1 MSDTLLEGRA
11 DYVAHNLA
19 LVKEDIHAAEAAA
32 GRVGKTALIAAVK
45 YGEDAEIDRLL
56 SLGVADVGE
65 NRVQQLLS
73 HMPLYE
79 KHGTRIHFIGT
90 LQKNKI
96 KYIIDKVY
104 AIHSV
109 DSLSLAEEINKHAA
123 KRGISVRVLAEV
135 NIGREAAKSGAMPE
149 ELTALCEGIAAL
161 PNLSLLGVM
170 TMAPRCETPADYHQ
184 YFSEARTL
192 AEAVW
197 QSLSLQGRPLLS
209 MGMSESFGAA
219 IAEGADM
226 VRVGR
231 RLFLKEEN

>member
-1 MSDTLLEGRA
+1 MSDTLLEECA
-11 DYVAHNLA
+11 DYVARNLA
-19 LVKEDIHAAEAAA
+19 AVKKDIRTAEVAA
-32 GRVGKTALIAAVK
+32 GRAGKTALIAAVK

-109 DSLSLAEEINKHAA
+109 DSLSLAEEISKHAA

-149 ELTALCEGIAAL
+149 ELAALCEGIAAL

-170 TMAPRCETPADYHQ
+170 TMAPRCEDPAGYHS
-184 YFSEARTL
+184 YFKQARTL

-197 QSLSLQGRPLLS
+197 QTLALPGHPLLS
-209 MGMSESFGAA
+209 MGMSESFGPA

-231 RLFLKEEN
+231 RLFLREEN